1 MLSGVIVLV
10 PKNSRV
16 KVWCK
21 SQVFFTLS
29 LIPETIDMAIE
40 KSLDMLLKQ
49 YEEVGDKRNLVIIL
63 RSLMDGLKS
72 IRYKLKIM
80 DGTNPNDKVLQEMHL
95 EILKLTSFKDN
106 IIKRIGEVWKLLPDE
121 GIPDLPIEPITAL
134 DSLADWIKN
143 VKNGIITK
151 YNRK

>member
-1 MLSGVIVLV
+1 
-10 PKNSRV
+10 
-16 KVWCK
+16 
-21 SQVFFTLS
+21 
-29 LIPETIDMAIE
+29 MAIE